1 MGKKRRLLDEYQ
13 FPGFRPRS
21 RIQGI
26 FGDPKA
32 RVIRLKRSQKKQHV
46 VAAAR
51 GIAVITTRQ
60 CDRYGI
66 CPVGMPGSIWK
77 WKSGEST
84 ARSAAR

>member
-32 RVIRLKRSQKKQHV
+32 RVIRLKRTEKKQHV
-46 VAAAR
+46 VAV
-51 GIAVITTRQ
+51 GQCTAVITTRQ
-60 CDRYGI
+60 FDRYETY
-66 CPVGMPGSIWK
+66 PAEMPGSIWK
-77 WKSGEST
+77 WKSGGS
-84 ARSAAR
+84 SASGVEK